1 MPAPRR
7 LHALVAL
14 VSFTAAAVAGWFS
27 ISPAAEIPR
36 VISVIPAKA
45 EQPAAKSPPVTPSRT
60 AALAA
65 AERNLLLELAPSS
78 DRCTGARLTE
88 LCLEDETDRPGNAAA
103 FLYAQRWARQ
113 SPQEMFDWFQ
123 LRGGFE
129 VRAEPRG
136 SSRYN
141 FVAVLFAEWAKR
153 DPAAAL
159 RAALACH
166 QERDRGTA
174 VVNIVRTLH
183 ETDPPRAVAIMAEHT
198 EFFRGFGDLP
208 FSARAVNYR
217 ATWEALTTLPAGK
230 DRNTILARYFDD
242 LWKYRREESAR
253 LWQEMPASLHDEL
266 VAGSFAGAVAIQQGE
281 PVPQYIPE
289 LEGMDELRRRHVETT
304 GDTAAATHFANS
316 RDGREWAQR
325 DPAAAIAW
333 AQEHL
338 KGEQRVR
345 CTASLFHAGAMG
357 NFDATLQLWQSLPE
371 GVLRARAAGNLAS
384 GAPAE
389 RKAEVAALIATMSE
403 TDRRIADLAEHT
415 ASNNEIHRVIRELQ
429 MQKAQQQPAQ

>member
-1 MPAPRR
+1 MSASRR
-7 LHALVAL
+7 LPALVAL
-14 VSFTAAAVAGWFS
+14 ASFTAAAVAGWFS
-27 ISPAAEIPR
+27 ISPAAERPR
-36 VISVIPAKA
+36 AISVIPAKVD
-45 EQPAAKSPPVTPSRT
+45 EPAAKSPPVNPSRT
-60 AALAA
+60 AALDA
-65 AERNLLLELAPSS
+65 AERNLLMELDPSTE
-78 DRCTGARLTE
+78 RCSGKRLLE
-88 LCLEDETDRPGNAAA
+88 LCLEDETDQAGHAAA

-123 LRGGFE
+123 QHGGFE

-141 FVAVLFAEWAKR
+141 FDAVLFAEWAKR

-159 RAALACH
+159 WAALACH
-166 QERDRGTA
+166 QKRDRGTA

-183 ETDPPRAVAIMAEHT
+183 ETDPRRAFAIMAEHT
-198 EFFRGFGDLP
+198 EFFRSGDLP
-208 FSARAVNYR
+208 SAQSANYR
-217 ATWEALTTLPAGK
+217 ATWDTLTTLPAGK
-230 DRNTILARYFDD
+230 DRNIILARYFDD
-242 LWKYRREESAR
+242 LWKYRREDSGR
-253 LWQEMPASLHDEL
+253 LWQEMPASLRDEL

-281 PVPQYIPE
+281 LVPQHIPE

-304 GDTAAATHFANS
+304 GDTAAAAHYINS
-316 RDGREWAQR
+316 RNGREWALR

-345 CTASLFHAGAMG
+345 STASLFHAGAAG
-357 NFDATLQLWQSLPE
+357 NFEATLRLWQSLPE
-371 GVLRARAAGNLAS
+371 GVFRARAAGNLAA

-389 RKAEVAALIATMSE
+389 RKAEVEALMAAMSE

-415 ASNNEIHRVIRELQ
+415 ASSNEVHRVIREGQ
-429 MQKAQQQPAQ
+429 IRKAQQQAEQ